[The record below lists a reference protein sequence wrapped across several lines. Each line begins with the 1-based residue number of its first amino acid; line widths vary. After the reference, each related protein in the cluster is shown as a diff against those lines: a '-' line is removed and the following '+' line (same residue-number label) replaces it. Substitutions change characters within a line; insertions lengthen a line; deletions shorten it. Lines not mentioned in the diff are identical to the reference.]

1 MKLQLF
7 PKQKSAERTH
17 DRPRPLA
24 PRERRWF
31 EVICGILLP
40 IVCVVAD
47 PIVFK
52 HSVLFGGLGGP
63 LFQWGIVFGYMEI
76 LIGVIALTIFL
87 WRRPASPFLAGIL
100 LVGTA
105 FSVFLGIIL
114 FPFSLL
120 GLFFVIGVLG
130 FSPFLSFIVF
140 ARACRQVWSDCLI
153 SQTKKTV
160 AIYAGLGFLWASAL
174 PVAAQRTVDAIV
186 KPAVQQVL
194 SGEADEKTRRLL
206 WVLNWA
212 TDLDPL
218 VTAYQSE
225 KERPK
230 KQYLAEVYEEI
241 SGTTIESRIAIL
253 ND

>member
-1 MKLQLF
+1 MKIQLF
-7 PKQKSAERTH
+7 PEQNPAGQLSGRSQQSAPH
-17 DRPRPLA
+17 
-24 PRERRWF
+24 ERRWF
-31 EVICGILLP
+31 EIICGILLP
-40 IVCVVAD
+40 VVCVVAD

-52 HSVLFGGLGGP
+52 QSALFGGLGGP

-105 FSVFLGIIL
+105 FSLLLGIIL

-140 ARACRQVWSDCLI
+140 ARACRQVWNDCLI
-153 SQTKKTV
+153 SQTKRRV
-160 AIYAGLGFLWASAL
+160 AAYAGVGVLWASAL
-174 PVAAQRTVDAIV
+174 PISAQITVDAFV
-186 KPAVQQVL
+186 KSAVQQIL
-194 SGEADEKTRRLL
+194 AGEADEKTRELL
-206 WVLNWA
+206 RVFNWA

-218 VTAYQSE
+218 VTAYQEE
-225 KERPK
+225 KEESK
-230 KQYLAEVYEEI
+230 KQYLAEMYEEV
-241 SGTTIESRIAIL
+241 SGTTIKSRIAIL

>member
-1 MKLQLF
+1 MKVQF
-7 PKQKSAERTH
+7 SPEQTPARHPPGWSHPA
-17 DRPRPLA
+17 A
-24 PRERRWF
+24 PRERHWF

-52 HSVLFGGLGGP
+52 HSALFGGLGGP
-63 LFQWGIVFGYMEI
+63 LFPWGAVVGYMEI
-76 LIGVIALTIFL
+76 LIGVTALTIFL

-105 FSVFLGIIL
+105 FSLLLGIIL

-153 SQTKKTV
+153 SQTKKRV
-160 AIYAGLGFLWASAL
+160 ATYAGVGVLWASAL
-174 PVAAQRTVDAIV
+174 PIAAQITVDAFV
-186 KPAVQQVL
+186 KSAVQQIL
-194 SGEADEKTRRLL
+194 AGEADEKTRELL
-206 WVLNWA
+206 RVFNWA
-212 TDLDPL
+212 TDFDPL
-218 VTAYQSE
+218 VTAYQAE
-225 KERPK
+225 KEESK

-241 SGTTIESRIAIL
+241 SGTTIESRIAVL

>member
-1 MKLQLF
+1 
-7 PKQKSAERTH
+7 
-17 DRPRPLA
+17 
-24 PRERRWF
+24 
-31 EVICGILLP
+31 
-40 IVCVVAD
+40 VAD

-105 FSVFLGIIL
+105 FSLLLGIIL

-120 GLFFVIGVLG
+120 GLFFVIGILG

-153 SQTKKTV
+153 SQAKKTV
-160 AIYAGLGFLWASAL
+160 AIYAGMGVLCASAL
-174 PVAAQRTVDAIV
+174 PIAAQIAVDSLV
-186 KPAVQQVL
+186 KPAVQQILV
-194 SGEADEKTRRLL
+194 GETDDETLRLL
-206 WVLNWA
+206 GVLNWA

-218 VTAYQSE
+218 VTAYLSE
-225 KERPK
+225 KEEAK
-230 KQYLAEVYEEI
+230 KQYLAEVYEAI
-241 SGTTIESRIAIL
+241 SGTTIESRIAAMA
-253 ND
+253 D